1 MNTLQTIYNK
11 LSEEK
16 TELAKHEVNLGTIE
30 EIALAFKQ
38 INGVNDNFNKLD
50 AIVQKN
56 FLTLN
61 NAYKQ
66 IVSNKDYEKKTISNL
81 DKLQATLIKLS
92 KDLGIDYKQIP
103 AYKQIMDGY
112 RLANQV
118 NDSIVNAMDAVK
130 SLGK

>member
-1 MNTLQTIYNK
+1 MNTLQNVYDK
-11 LSEEK
+11 LADK

-30 EIALAFKQ
+30 EITLAFKQ
-38 INGVNDNFNKLD
+38 INGVNDSFNKLD

-56 FLTLN
+56 IVPLN
-61 NAYKQ
+61 TAYKQ
-66 IVSNKDYEKKTISNL
+66 MVSNKDYEKRTISNL

-103 AYKQIMDGY
+103 SYKQLMECY
-112 RLANQV
+112 SLANQV

-130 SLGK
+130 SIGK